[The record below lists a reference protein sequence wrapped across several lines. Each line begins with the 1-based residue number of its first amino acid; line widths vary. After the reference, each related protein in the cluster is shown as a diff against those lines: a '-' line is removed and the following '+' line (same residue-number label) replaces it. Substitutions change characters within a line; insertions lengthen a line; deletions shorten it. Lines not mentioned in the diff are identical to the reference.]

1 MTLSLMPKSLI
12 ALLLCYLAIVSAGL
26 LTKTAVIFCLVLIV
40 LVIAIIGKQKAA
52 LLMLRVF
59 TGLQVL
65 AISFL
70 PYAASQANES
80 IFKLLEFNLSISTT
94 TEYTILGVWA
104 VFCAFQVWVTIN
116 RTVAK
121 WFENKNT
128 FNVVG

>member
-1 MTLSLMPKSLI
+1 MPKSII
-12 ALLLCYLAIVSAGL
+12 ALLLCYFAITAACLIKQV
-26 LTKTAVIFCLVLIV
+26 AVIFSIVLIV
-40 LVIAIIGKQKAA
+40 LAIAIIGKQKAA

-80 IFKLLEFNLSISTT
+80 IFKLLELNLSISTT
-94 TEYTILGVWA
+94 AEYTILGTWTL
-104 VFCAFQVWVTIN
+104 FCIFQVWVSIN
-116 RTVAK
+116 QNVAK
-121 WFENKNT
+121 WFKNKNT